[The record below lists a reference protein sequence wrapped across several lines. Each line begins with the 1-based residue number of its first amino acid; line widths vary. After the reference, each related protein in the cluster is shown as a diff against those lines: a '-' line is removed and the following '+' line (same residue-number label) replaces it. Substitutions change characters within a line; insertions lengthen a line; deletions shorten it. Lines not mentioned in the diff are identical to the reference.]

1 MANTT
6 PRVNGQIRAP
16 EVRVV
21 TEDGSDL
28 GVYMFSDACRLAQT
42 LSLDL
47 LEIGPAE
54 QPPRCVLMDYGHFRY
69 EQQQQQKAQGDGT
82 QTI

>member
-1 MANTT
+1 MVT
-6 PRVNGQIRAP
+6 PKARVNGQIRAS

-21 TEDGSDL
+21 TEDGTDL
-28 GVYMFSDACRLAQT
+28 GVFAFADACHLAQDR
-42 LSLDL
+42 SLDL
-47 LEIGPAE
+47 IEIGPSE

-69 EQQQQQKAQGDGT
+69 DQQQKAQGDRT